1 MRGGFRYGDNSIEYR
16 VVLSPTLAEK
26 IKIHVHPNAEIE
38 VEAPV
43 SATEHE
49 IFRAVLRR
57 ARWISKQRERAL
69 ETQSFRLPREYISGE
84 THFYVGRRYQLKVIT
99 TKEEPERVNLKGNKI
114 IVVSRSADPVSV
126 RRRLGTWYQQRGE
139 DYFGRRLDAVSSS
152 FAWLSG
158 RPGLKLIPMK
168 KQWGSCSPDGNI
180 HLNPSLIRA
189 PSDCIDYVIAHELCH
204 LREHN
209 HSKRFYE
216 LLRHAMPNWEH
227 TKARLDGMA
236 ELLLAE

>member
-1 MRGGFRYGDNSIEYR
+1 MQGAFRYGDSSIDYA
-16 VVLSPTLAEK
+16 VVFTPNLFEK
-26 IKIHVHPNAEIE
+26 IKIHVHPNAEVE

-43 SATEHE
+43 HATETE

-57 ARWISKQRERAL
+57 ARWIAKQRELAL
-69 ETQSFRLPREYISGE
+69 EAQSFRLPREYISGE
-84 THFYVGRRYQLKVIT
+84 THFYVGRRYQLKVVRN
-99 TKEEPERVNLKGNKI
+99 KEEPERVNLKGNKI
-114 IVVSRSADPVSV
+114 IVVSRSDDPVSV
-126 RRRLGTWYQQRGE
+126 RRRLGTWYRQRGE
-139 DYFGRRLDAVSSS
+139 DYFGRRLEAVSLSL
-152 FAWLSG
+152 AWLSD

-216 LLRHAMPNWEH
+216 LLRHAMPNWQH
-227 TKARLDGMA
+227 VKARLDGMA